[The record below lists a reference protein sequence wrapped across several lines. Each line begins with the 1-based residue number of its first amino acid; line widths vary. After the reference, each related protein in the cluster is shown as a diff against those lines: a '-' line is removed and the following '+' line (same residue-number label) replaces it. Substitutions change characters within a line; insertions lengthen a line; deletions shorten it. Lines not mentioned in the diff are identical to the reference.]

1 MICTTWGRGKDKK
14 GRPVSL
20 ISYPVPSFIMTG
32 NQLSR
37 SSTFYTKISSKTI
50 QIQGDFQEGF

>member
-32 NQLSR
+32 NQLS
-37 SSTFYTKISSKTI
+37 
-50 QIQGDFQEGF
+50 